1 MCGVVGACGVGF
13 DPASAKDCSL
23 GCIGTIPRERY
34 GAEWRRINSKV
45 TVASVSN
52 TPEQDAGGRLPQ
64 IGVKCRSVAFRP
76 VDRENGRGV
85 QRFSLVDRGS
95 RPAWPI
101 PRGSPMRSKGSV
113 LRSWGQLVAQAQLR
127 LRFPAHTKAAR
138 LEGPCTNR
146 AVPT

>member
-1 MCGVVGACGVGF
+1 MRPRPGLLLKMYRN
-13 DPASAKDCSL
+13 DPQRAL
-23 GCIGTIPRERY
+23 
-34 GAEWRRINSKV
+34 WRKMRRVNSQV
-45 TVASVSN
+45 IIASVSN
-52 TPEQDAGGRLPQ
+52 TPVYRAVGRLRQ

-76 VDRENGRGV
+76 I
-85 QRFSLVDRGS
+85 DRGS

-113 LRSWGQLVAQAQLR
+113 LRSWDQLVAQAQLR

-138 LEGPCTNR
+138 LEGPCTNL